1 MRYRLARHLRRLF
14 RSAKDLKADLA
25 SGSIGGIAAIPDSFA
40 SSVMAGVNPIH
51 GIYASIVG
59 RIAEGRT
66 TASSMMCVTNTS
78 AISITLAHTMAG
90 SKDEHQSSAITLPLL
105 VAGLVVIGMGSL

>member
-25 SGSIGGIAAIPDSFA
+25 SGSIGGIAAIPDGLA
-40 SSVMAGVNPIH
+40 SAVMAGVNPIH

-59 RIAEGRT
+59 RIAGGAYHRIGDDVCHHHERHINYPRPYHGRY
-66 TASSMMCVTNTS
+66 
-78 AISITLAHTMAG
+78 
-90 SKDEHQSSAITLPLL
+90 
-105 VAGLVVIGMGSL
+105 